1 MKRLIVIT
9 HCFQENLNGYRAV
22 VKPDR
27 NRDGQFS
34 TTNLKIA
41 FPAKYA
47 PFPSLQVK
55 TTCMNAFLLY
65 AKITMKYCEFD

>member
-27 NRDGQFS
+27 KRDGQFS

-55 TTCMNAFLLY
+55 TTSMNAFLLY
-65 AKITMKYCEFD
+65 TEITMKYCEFD